1 MPKNQDS
8 IDLFFNGAG
17 DITIDGDRDV
27 ASTEHDILLSLKQEI
42 RNRVKSDL
50 SDWTVHPWIGAG
62 LTEIVGEPNSKET
75 AEIGKEKILNSLTT
89 GAFVAAQ
96 DVNIT
101 YMPVSK
107 DAIAYRIKISVEPT
121 EENDYA
127 EDIQLTLV
135 LDLNNDNI
143 VTVY

>member
-1 MPKNQDS
+1 MPKNHDS
-8 IDLFFNGAG
+8 IDLFFSGAG
-17 DITIDGDRDV
+17 DIVIDGDKDI
-27 ASTEHDILLSLKQEI
+27 ASTQHDMLLSLKQEI

-50 SDWTVHPWIGAG
+50 SDWAVHPWIGAA
-62 LTEIVGEPNSKET
+62 LTEIVGEPNSRET

-89 GAFVAAQ
+89 GAFIAAQ

-107 DAIAYRIKISVEPT
+107 DAIAYRIKVSVEPT
-121 EENDYA
+121 EENDYV
-127 EDIQLTLV
+127 EDIKLTLV

-143 VTVY
+143 VTVH

>member
-1 MPKNQDS
+1 MPSDQDR
-8 IDLFFNGAG
+8 IDLFFNNAG
-17 DITIDGDRDV
+17 DITIDGDKDI
-27 ASTEHDILLSLKQEI
+27 ASTEHDVLLSFKQEI
-42 RNRVKSDL
+42 RNRVKSDFR
-50 SDWTVHPWIGAG
+50 DWAVHPWLGAG

-89 GAFVAAQ
+89 GAFIAAQ

-121 EENDYA
+121 EENNYA
-127 EDIQLTLV
+127 EDIALTLV

-143 VTVY
+143 VTVQ

>member
-1 MPKNQDS
+1 MSRNQDN
-8 IDLFFNGAG
+8 IDLFFNTAG
-17 DITIDGDRDV
+17 DIAIDGDNDI
-27 ASTEHDILLSLKQEI
+27 ASTEHDMLLSFKQEV
-42 RNRVKSDL
+42 RNRVKSDFR
-50 SDWTVHPWIGAG
+50 DWAVHPWIGAG

-107 DAIAYRIKISVEPT
+107 DAIVYIIKIDIEPT
-121 EENDYA
+121 EENEYTD
-127 EDIQLTLV
+127 EVRVTLI